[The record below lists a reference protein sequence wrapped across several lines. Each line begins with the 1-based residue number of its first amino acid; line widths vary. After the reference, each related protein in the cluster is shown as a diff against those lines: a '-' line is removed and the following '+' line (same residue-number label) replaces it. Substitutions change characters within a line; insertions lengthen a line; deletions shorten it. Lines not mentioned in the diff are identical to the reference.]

1 LNAVAP
7 TIRSLGA
14 DLIVIAPQLPAALAD
29 LKAKLKLDIALLHD
43 AGSAYAERL
52 GIAMTLP
59 DDLTAVYA
67 RFGIDLPTANGDG
80 AWRLPIPSR
89 WIVDRGGLLRDVFAD
104 PDYTRR
110 PEPDETVA
118 RLRAIA

>member
-1 LNAVAP
+1 MNAVAP

-14 DLIVIAPQLPAALAD
+14 DLVVIAPQLPAALAD
-29 LKAKLKLDIALLHD
+29 LKAKLTLDVALLHD

-59 DDLTAVYA
+59 VDLTTVYTK
-67 RFGIDLPTANGDG
+67 FGIDLPTANGDG
-80 AWRLPIPSR
+80 AWRLPVPSR
-89 WIVDRGGLLRDVFAD
+89 WIIDRDGILRDVFDD

-110 PEPDETVA
+110 PEPDDTLA
-118 RLRAIA
+118 RLRDIV